1 MRQPNSRNTSGAPDT
16 QHCAVD
22 TDAFGYA
29 GSEAVSLFTL
39 RNSRGMS
46 VSITNFGGIVT
57 SLVVPDK
64 NGVPADVV
72 IGFDNLQQYIDD
84 GAYIGALVGPYANRI
99 GNQGFTLDEVFYPLM
114 TNEGDN
120 TLHSAA
126 AGINKKLWQTE
137 PFCQSDKCGIT
148 LSVLCSDGEGGFPGN
163 VQITATYTLNN
174 HNELALTFC
183 AITDK
188 ATPISLTSHSY
199 FNLAGQGSVL
209 DHQLTL
215 QADAIL
221 PVNPQ
226 LIPKGSM
233 QSVFGTPFDFR
244 QTKAIGQDINQPDEQ
259 LTIGSGYDHNYV
271 VPQHCM
277 TLSSPFARVVE
288 PMSGR
293 VMELFTD
300 SPGVQFYSGNFLTGT
315 GPGKAGIDYQDRE
328 AFALEPQNFPDAP
341 NQPAFP
347 SAILQPGDTYECQ
360 MIWRFS
366 TV

>member
-1 MRQPNSRNTSGAPDT
+1 MRQHNSGNTSDARGI

-99 GNQGFTLDEVFYPLM
+99 GNQGFTLDEVFYPLL

-126 AGINKKLWQTE
+126 AGINKKLWIAD
-137 PFCQSDKCGIT
+137 PFSHADKCGVT
-148 LSVLCSDGEGGFPGN
+148 LSVLCHDGEGGFPGN

-174 HNELALTFC
+174 LNELTLTFS

-199 FNLAGQGSVL
+199 FNLAGKGSVL

-221 PVNPQ
+221 PVNHA

-233 QSVFGTPFDFR
+233 QSVSGTPFDFR
-244 QTKAIGQDINQPDEQ
+244 LPKAIGQDINQADEQ
-259 LTIGSGYDHNYV
+259 LTIGNGYDHNYV
-271 VPQHCM
+271 VSQPCM
-277 TLSSPFARVVE
+277 DLSTPFARIVE
-288 PMSGR
+288 PSSGR

-315 GPGKAGIDYQDRE
+315 GPGKAGIDYQNRE

-347 SAILQPGDTYECQ
+347 SAILQPGETYNSQ